1 MKGWQHTSAFVI
13 QFLPEAEVEAGW
25 FEGRVEHIASS
36 MTTHFHSLEEF
47 LAFVSGVLKE
57 VRSSQ

>member
-13 QFLPEAEVEAGW
+13 QFLPQTDVEAEC

-36 MTTHFHSLEEF
+36 ATTHFHSLEEF
-47 LAFVSGVLKE
+47 LAFVSGVLKG
-57 VRSSQ
+57 VRAEQ